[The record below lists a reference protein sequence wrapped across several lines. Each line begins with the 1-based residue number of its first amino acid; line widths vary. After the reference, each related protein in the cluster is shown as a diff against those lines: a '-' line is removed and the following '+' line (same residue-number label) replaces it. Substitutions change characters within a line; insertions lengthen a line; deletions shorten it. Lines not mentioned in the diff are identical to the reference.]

1 MRLMDLLWVLA
12 TGECKLGL
20 GLNMVKIKKKGNI
33 SIILINIPR
42 QYLSRF
48 LGITMCLK
56 SNH

>member
-1 MRLMDLLWVLA
+1 MVLLWVLA

-20 GLNMVKIKKKGNI
+20 GLNMVKKKKKKGNI